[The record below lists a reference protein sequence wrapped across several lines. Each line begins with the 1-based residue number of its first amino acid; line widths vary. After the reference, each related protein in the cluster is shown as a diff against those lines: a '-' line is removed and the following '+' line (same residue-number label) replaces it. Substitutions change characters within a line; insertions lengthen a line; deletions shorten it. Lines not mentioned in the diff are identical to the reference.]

1 MGKVTL
7 EAKSRTESGK
17 KAAKALRAARHIP
30 AVVYNSN
37 GEAKML
43 DVDATEFNKIWRS
56 VTSTTLITLT
66 VDGTA
71 HEVFIKDVEYNIRTD
86 AVLHADFWE
95 PATDKEIVLKMKLQ
109 YSGTPAGVLKG
120 GFLLK
125 HIPEVTIK
133 AKPAAVPERI
143 VLDIAKVNVGEKFT
157 VADMPA
163 MDGVTVLT
171 PAETSLVSVS
181 AGR

>member
-17 KAAKALRAARHIP
+17 KAAKALRAAGHIP
-30 AVVYNSN
+30 AVVYNSS

-125 HIPEVTIK
+125 QIY
-133 AKPAAVPERI
+133 
-143 VLDIAKVNVGEKFT
+143 
-157 VADMPA
+157 
-163 MDGVTVLT
+163 
-171 PAETSLVSVS
+171 SC
-181 AGR
+181 

>member
-7 EAKSRTESGK
+7 DAKTRTVSGK
-17 KAAKALRAARHIP
+17 KAAKAIRATGNIP
-30 AVVYNSN
+30 AVVYNSE
-37 GEAKML
+37 GKATMIEA
-43 DVDATEFNKIWRS
+43 DSTAFNKIWRS
-56 VTSTTLITLT
+56 VTSTTLVTLN

-86 AVLHADFWE
+86 EVLHADFWE

-109 YSGTPAGVLKG
+109 YTGTPAGVLKG

-125 HIPEVTIK
+125 HTPEVTIK

-143 VLDIAKVNVGEKFT
+143 VLDISKVNVGEKFT
-157 VADMPA
+157 VAEMAA
-163 MDGVTVLT
+163 MDGVTILT
-171 PAETSLVSVS
+171 PADTSLVSVS

>member
-17 KAAKALRAARHIP
+17 KAAKALRATGRIP
-30 AVVYNSN
+30 AVVYNSE
-37 GEAKML
+37 GKASMV
-43 DVDATEFNKIWRS
+43 DVDAVEFNKVWRS
-56 VTSTTLITLT
+56 VTATTLVTLN
-66 VDGTA
+66 VDGKA

-86 AVLHADFWE
+86 AALHADFWE
-95 PATDKEIVLKMKLQ
+95 PAADKEIVLKMKLL
-109 YSGTPAGVLKG
+109 YTGTPAGVLKG

-125 HIPEVTIK
+125 HTPEVTIK

-157 VADMPA
+157 VADMAA

-171 PAETSLVSVS
+171 PADTSLVSVS

>member
-7 EAKSRTESGK
+7 DAKVRSESGK
-17 KAAKALRAARHIP
+17 KAAKNLRATGRIP
-30 AVVYNSN
+30 AVVYNSE
-37 GEAKML
+37 GKATTI
-43 DVDATEFNKIWRS
+43 DVDSTAFNKVWRS
-56 VTSTTLITLT
+56 VTATTMVTLN

-86 AVLHADFWE
+86 EVLHADFWE
-95 PATDKEIVLKMKLQ
+95 PAADKEIVLKMALQ
-109 YSGTPAGVLKG
+109 YAGTPAGVLKG

-125 HIPEVTIK
+125 HTPEVTIK

-143 VLDIAKVNVGEKFT
+143 VLDIAGVNVGEKFL
-157 VADMPA
+157 VKDMAA
-163 MDGVTVLT
+163 MDGVTILT
-171 PAETSLVSVS
+171 DAETALVSVS